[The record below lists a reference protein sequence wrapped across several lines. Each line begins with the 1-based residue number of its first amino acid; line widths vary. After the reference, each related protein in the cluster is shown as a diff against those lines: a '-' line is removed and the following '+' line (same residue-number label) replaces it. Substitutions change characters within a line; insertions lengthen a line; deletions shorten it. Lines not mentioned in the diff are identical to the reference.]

1 MFNATIVMTLG
12 APGCGKSYSRCAR
25 FLVDYWLKE
34 KKGIHYSNFP
44 VNRERVAAAVVKKD
58 SGPEFEALVNRI
70 QVIPEAVLK
79 TWMSGESGPWEYF
92 ADKELD
98 GAHIAI
104 DECHQYVR
112 RHSGGRGHHEVI
124 KKWEDWLGTIRHKAC
139 TIEFLTQDP
148 HKVAKCIEI
157 HSSVRLQL
165 INSED
170 RRDPWFGVL
179 LGDWYELRAGFV
191 TREYETVIWEV
202 EERRLLGRW
211 KTQETRRF
219 RLDPYYFQFYDSFNA
234 ASHDGAKAA
243 KAPDREF
250 QKRSRVSL
258 LWWFF
263 QRSWIRMALRLVLVG
278 VLLWLMTGGGG
289 RVAAWYSSWS
299 TAIAAKNG
307 INVSKGKSECAELKS
322 APPPVPT
329 QAGELIAGPARI
341 RPKVSVPVPVPRAE
355 IISVVSPAVV
365 PSPVRTMVEPS
376 HASPQEMP
384 SKVVNSTQA
393 RRVVLVSR
401 DGAVL
406 SDGSRLRVGSMCGAD
421 AVASVD
427 WNERTI
433 VLGSGRV
440 VRVGGLF
447 DEEK

>member
-34 KKGIHYSNFP
+34 KNGIHYSNFP
-44 VNRERVAAAVVKKD
+44 VNRERVAAAVAKKD
-58 SGPEFEALVNRI
+58 SGQEFEVLVNRI

-104 DECHQYVR
+104 DECHQYIR
-112 RHSGGRGHHEVI
+112 RQGGRGYIDVI
-124 KKWEDWLGTIRHKAC
+124 KKWEDWLSTIRHKAC
-139 TIEFLTQDP
+139 TVEFLTQDP

-165 INSED
+165 VNSED

-211 KTQETRRF
+211 KPQETRRF
-219 RLDPYYFQFYDSFNA
+219 RLDPYYFQFYDSFNV
-234 ASHDGAKAA
+234 ASHDGSKGA
-243 KAPDREF
+243 KAPEREF
-250 QKRSRVSL
+250 QKRSRLGL
-258 LWWFF
+258 LWWFCT
-263 QRSWIRMALRLVLVG
+263 RSWFRVALRLVV
-278 VLLWLMTGGGG
+278 VAALLWLMTGGGG
-289 RVAAWYSSWS
+289 TVAAWYSSWS
-299 TAIAAKNG
+299 SAIAAKNG
-307 INVSKGKSECAELKS
+307 VSVSKTKAEVFEIQKTALFAS
-322 APPPVPT
+322 HG
-329 QAGELIAGPARI
+329 GETLPGPARI
-341 RPKVSVPVPVPRAE
+341 RPKASATVPVLRAE
-355 IISVVSPAVV
+355 IISDAPRVSVPA
-365 PSPVRTMVEPS
+365 PVRFAPLEPRV
-376 HASPQEMP
+376 HVTEE
-384 SKVVNSTQA
+384 KVVTSATPAAN
-393 RRVVLVSR
+393 RRLVLISR

-406 SDGSRLRVGSMCGAD
+406 SDGTRLKVGSMCGAD

-427 WNERTI
+427 WNERTV
-433 VLGSGRV
+433 VLGSGRI
-440 VRVGGLF
+440 VRIGGMF
-447 DEEK
+447 DEER

>member
-44 VNRERVAAAVVKKD
+44 VNRERIAAVISKKD
-58 SGPEFEALVNRI
+58 SGPEFDAIINRI
-70 QVIPEAVLK
+70 HVIPEAVLK
-79 TWMSGESGPWEYF
+79 SWMRGESGPWEYF

-104 DECHQYVR
+104 DECHQYIR
-112 RHSGGRGHHEVI
+112 RQGGRGYIDVI

-139 TIEFLTQDP
+139 TVEFLTQDP

-211 KTQETRRF
+211 KAQETLKF

-234 ASHDGAKAA
+234 ASHDGS
-243 KAPDREF
+243 KAPAAPEREF
-250 QKRSRVSL
+250 QKRSRLGLVG
-258 LWWFF
+258 WFVR
-263 QRSWIRMALRLVLVG
+263 RSWARVALRFVILG
-278 VLLWLMTGGGG
+278 VLGWLMTGGGG
-289 RVAAWYSSWS
+289 TVAAWYSSWS

-307 INVSKGKSECAELKS
+307 VSFPKNRAETFATKVPS
-322 APPPVPT
+322 QPPVASSEAVPT
-329 QAGELIAGPARI
+329 PARI
-341 RPKVSVPVPVPRAE
+341 RTKPPAIVPTARAE
-355 IISVVSPAVV
+355 IITESAIVPLPRSVRVV
-365 PSPVRTMVEPS
+365 TAEPHLNNEAKVEKVANPS
-376 HASPQEMP
+376 A
-384 SKVVNSTQA
+384 A
-393 RRVVLVSR
+393 RRLVLISR
-401 DGAVL
+401 DGGVL
-406 SDGSRLRVGSMCGAD
+406 SDGTRLKVGAMFGCD
-421 AVASVD
+421 AVATVD
-427 WNERTI
+427 WDERAI
-433 VLGSGRV
+433 VLASGRI
-440 VRVGGLF
+440 VRVGGSF